1 MPQLKTGA
9 ALRVVVV
16 RAARDRAVSVED
28 QRTRARRHR
37 EHRTARRIP
46 CHLDVSVIYARS
58 VMTPRLELR
67 VSKTQVNRAGE
78 LIRDFVAH
86 VRAETTDAFMQTH
99 TVEEINAADE
109 IVRHFRA
116 CHQGPLTS
124 ATMGLRS
131 MVITEGCSLE
141 VTQRLKRYG
150 TMIDKL
156 QRQPAMNLSRMQD
169 VGGCRAVL
177 NSVDEINRVTRRLRR
192 NGRAQRVVDYIAA
205 PAESGYRGV
214 HVITE
219 YHERSIEV
227 QLRTQ
232 IQHAWAISV
241 ERVGGRLRED
251 LKSGSGPPELLQFFG
266 VASEGMAME
275 EAGITP
281 TLEFLAKF
289 DSVRKAAAPWL
300 VSRKGGGG

>member
-1 MPQLKTGA
+1 
-9 ALRVVVV
+9 
-16 RAARDRAVSVED
+16 
-28 QRTRARRHR
+28 
-37 EHRTARRIP
+37 
-46 CHLDVSVIYARS
+46 
-58 VMTPRLELR
+58 MTPRLELR

-78 LIRDFVAH
+78 IIREFAAH
-86 VRAETTDAFMQTH
+86 IRAGTVDEFMRSH
-99 TVEEINAADE
+99 TVEEITSADE

-116 CHQGPLTS
+116 CHQSPLTS

-131 MVITEGCSLE
+131 MVTTEGCALE

-169 VGGCRAVL
+169 IGGCRAVL
-177 NSVDEINRVTRRLRR
+177 NSVDEIHRVTRRLRK
-192 NGRAQRVVDYIAA
+192 NGRARRVVDYITE

-214 HVITE
+214 HVIAE
-219 YHERSIEV
+219 YHERLIEV

-241 ERVGGRLRED
+241 ERVGGRLGED
-251 LKSGSGPPELLQFFG
+251 LKSGFGPPELLQFFT

-275 EAGITP
+275 EAGIDP
-281 TLEFLAKF
+281 SPEFLAEF
-289 DSVRKAAAPWL
+289 DTVRRAATPWL
-300 VSRKGGGG
+300 VSRKGGGR